1 MKSFIYKLRHQSGLY
16 SLISMAVLAAALFFV
31 YRIVNAGL
39 IAMPYPKE
47 ILEPSNIVL
56 TNEFLAGSSPY
67 TADAVSRPVP
77 GINYDYPF
85 LNSLMA
91 AGIAYITGC
100 SAVTAHFAISL
111 ASILGSAVMG
121 FAMTRRALAQLADKK
136 ENAVGL
142 TGSGRDASGEREK
155 RGEKRGTTTI
165 APILA
170 ALIFMFCHFRY
181 GYISAA
187 PDDLGLFL
195 LLSTSA
201 VAVSPRIKNKPFVCA
216 IGITLCFYTKQ
227 YLVFVAA
234 GLFIY
239 MLFYRVKDAIKLFF
253 WTLAINVLAVG
264 IITNFWPLYWTKAFF
279 FTYLGT
285 AVGGGG
291 LISTLADQF
300 IYLMTIFGPLFAVIL
315 IAVIRS
321 VFTKRRSGRDKKK
334 IKENDVFIMSVV
346 QSIVMMAPLAIIGR
360 NDGAFLSYFL
370 QLWMPFITIVALT
383 CLEDLGS
390 PVSEATYLAG
400 PETVRSDRET
410 ARADR
415 ETVRSDIE
423 TVRSVRETVI
433 TDKEISE
440 KDKESKQAGAGKLR
454 QLVYAAVYGGIAAF
468 IIYFG
473 FGRLP
478 LHVLTQEEIANWQ
491 RADEIVSRCAEN
503 GEVYYARSLAYMSPE
518 GDSDPE
524 DRSLVGGDC
533 ICGHDGEVN
542 ADTVT
547 ALTGAGL
554 PDELTR
560 FSRQLVDQ
568 NLAYREGIEDKAAAH
583 TYSLITFD
591 VSGAYTPFSEEIC
604 EKSGYRRTDRIEL
617 QLGNMPYEVLFYQ
630 PF

>member
-1 MKSFIYKLRHQSGLY
+1 MKSFIYKFRHQSGLY
-16 SLISMAVLAAALFFV
+16 SLISLAVLAAALFFV

-39 IAMPYPKE
+39 IALPYPKE

-56 TNEFLAGSSPY
+56 TNEFLAGRSPY

-85 LNSLMA
+85 LNSLIA

-111 ASILGSAVMG
+111 ASILGSAVIG
-121 FAMTRRALAQLADKK
+121 FAMTSRALAQLADKK

-142 TGSGRDASGEREK
+142 TGSGNKASGEREK
-155 RGEKRGTTTI
+155 RGGKTGTTTI

-195 LLSTSA
+195 LLLTCA
-201 VAVSPRIKNKPFVCA
+201 AAVSPRIKNKPFVCA
-216 IGITLCFYTKQ
+216 LGITLCFYTKQ

-239 MLFYRVKDAIKLFF
+239 MLLYRVRDAIKLFF

-315 IAVIRS
+315 IAVIWS
-321 VFTKRRSGRDKKK
+321 VFTKRRSGRDKK

-370 QLWMPFITIVALT
+370 QLWMPFVTIVALI
-383 CLEDLGS
+383 CFEDIGI
-390 PVSEATYLAG
+390 PK
-400 PETVRSDRET
+400 SDT
-410 ARADR
+410 
-415 ETVRSDIE
+415 S
-423 TVRSVRETVI
+423 
-433 TDKEISE
+433 KEI
-440 KDKESKQAGAGKLR
+440 AAGKLR
-454 QLVYAAVYGGIAAF
+454 QLVHATVYVGIAAF

-491 RADEIVSRCAEN
+491 KADEIVSRCAEN
-503 GEVYYARSLAYMSPE
+503 GEVFYARSLAYMSPE
-518 GDSDPE
+518 GDADPE
-524 DRSLVGGDC
+524 DRSLAGGDC

-554 PDELTR
+554 PDEFTR

-568 NLAYREGIEDKAAAH
+568 NLVYREGIEDKAAAH

-604 EKSGYRRTDRIEL
+604 EKSGYRCTDRIEL

>member
-1 MKSFIYKLRHQSGLY
+1 MQQAQGEGIEFVHYDRAPGDIDLKSFIYKFRHQSGLY
-16 SLISMAVLAAALFFV
+16 SLISLAVLAAALFFV
-31 YRIVNAGL
+31 YRIVYAGL
-39 IAMPYPKE
+39 IALPYPKE

-56 TNEFLAGSSPY
+56 TNEFLAGRSTY
-67 TADAVSRPVP
+67 TADAVTRPVP

-85 LNSLMA
+85 LNSLIA

-111 ASILGSAVMG
+111 ASILGSAVIG
-121 FAMTRRALAQLADKK
+121 FAMTSRALAQLADKK

-142 TGSGRDASGEREK
+142 TGSGRDASGEIEK
-155 RGEKRGTTTI
+155 RGGKRGTTTI

-201 VAVSPRIKNKPFVCA
+201 AAVSPRIKNKPFVCA
-216 IGITLCFYTKQ
+216 LGITLCFYTKQ

-239 MLFYRVKDAIKLFF
+239 MLLYRVRDAIKLFF

-321 VFTKRRSGRDKKK
+321 VFTKRRSGEGNRK

-370 QLWMPFITIVALT
+370 QLWMPFVTIVALI
-383 CLEDLGS
+383 CFEDIGI
-390 PVSEATYLAG
+390 PK
-400 PETVRSDRET
+400 SDT
-410 ARADR
+410 
-415 ETVRSDIE
+415 S
-423 TVRSVRETVI
+423 
-433 TDKEISE
+433 KEI
-440 KDKESKQAGAGKLR
+440 AAGKLR
-454 QLVYAAVYGGIAAF
+454 QLVHAVVYGGIAAF

-518 GDSDPE
+518 GDADPE
-524 DRSLVGGDC
+524 DRSLAGGDC

-547 ALTGAGL
+547 ALTDAGL

-568 NLAYREGIEDKAAAH
+568 NLAYREGIEDKAASH

-604 EKSGYRRTDRIEL
+604 ERSGYRCTDRIEL